1 MPDEVMV
8 GMAGAWSAKGG
19 LSKNYFMFKVI
30 SKTRRPASEAWMRK
44 RFGK

>member
-1 MPDEVMV
+1 L
-8 GMAGAWSAKGG
+8 AWPVHDRPGG

-30 SKTRRPASEAWMRK
+30 SKTRWPASEAWMCK